1 MRTSSLL
8 RMLRLP
14 DARRAPSGPA
24 VALSGPRALRTNVYI
39 DGFNLYYG
47 LLKGGP
53 HKWLNLETLFDS
65 LLPKNQIQRI
75 RYFTAKV
82 EARPGDTDL
91 PVRQAAYL
99 RALATL
105 SRVEVVYGT
114 FLTSCVRAPVVVR
127 DQAGYPQ
134 KVNGKPVIKLAAS
147 GMPVMEWVQKTEE
160 KGSDVNLAAHLLK
173 DAFTG
178 DCQCAVVVSNDSDL
192 LTPIRMAKAQGLATG
207 LIPPRD
213 KGSVELKRTVNF
225 QKSIRVHQ
233 LAAAQFP
240 NSFVDAVGT
249 ITKPAD
255 W

>member
-1 MRTSSLL
+1 MRASLL
-8 RMLRLP
+8 LRWLRLP
-14 DARRAPSGPA
+14 DARRASRPA
-24 VALSGPRALRTNVYI
+24 VALSGPRTLRTNVYI

-53 HKWLNLETLFDS
+53 HKWLNLETFFDA
-65 LLPKNQIQRI
+65 LLPTNQIQRI

-82 EARPGDTDL
+82 EARPGDMDL

-105 SRVEVVYGT
+105 PRVEVVYGT
-114 FLTSCVRAPVVVR
+114 FLSSCVRAPVVVR
-127 DQAGYPQ
+127 DAAGAPQ

-147 GMPVMEWVQKTEE
+147 GMPVMEWVHKTEE

-178 DCQCAVVVSNDSDL
+178 DCECAVVVSNDSDL
-192 LTPIRMAKAQGLATG
+192 LTPLRMAKAHGVTTG
-207 LIPPRD
+207 LVPPRT

-225 QKSIRVHQ
+225 QKTIRVHQ

-240 NSFVDAVGT
+240 DSFADAAGT
-249 ITKPAD
+249 ITKPAG